1 LSISRS
7 ALNAPVRN
15 RTDEEI
21 EFGQKPPI
29 SPDFENPA
37 FRPYC
42 CPEADGTDQFQPP
55 MSENKQ
61 GKILIVDDNEDL
73 LKAAK
78 MFLKRHMVQVDIE
91 KNPEAI
97 PALMSNDNYDVIL
110 LDMNFTKDVSS
121 GSEGYFWLEKIL
133 QIDPSAVVVLITAYG
148 DVQMAVKAI
157 KAGATDFVLKPWE
170 NEKLLA
176 TLFSAMRL
184 RESRDEIHTLRIKN
198 QEFNQVQNEKYSD
211 IIGSSPAMQKIFQT
225 IDRVAHTDAN
235 VLILGENGTGKELIA
250 RAIHRNSAR
259 KNESFVSV
267 DLGSITETLFE
278 SELFG
283 HKKGAFTDAKEDRPG
298 RFEMANGGTL
308 FLDEIGNLSMP
319 LQAKLLTV
327 IQNRRVSRV
336 GANKETPVDIRL
348 ICATNMP
355 LYDMVKENRFRQD
368 LLYRINTIEI
378 EIPSLRDRM
387 EDIPLLANH
396 FLKQYSGKYSKNT
409 SKISEAAMARM
420 HKHPWP
426 GNIRELQHSLERA
439 IILSNSSVLQ
449 PEDFNFTVGA
459 SKETD
464 QNLSLDQYNLDE
476 VEKLLIRKVLKKY
489 NGNITQAASE
499 LGLTRSSLYRRLEKH
514 GL

>member
-1 LSISRS
+1 M
-7 ALNAPVRN
+7 
-15 RTDEEI
+15 E
-21 EFGQKPPI
+21 QK
-29 SPDFENPA
+29 S
-37 FRPYC
+37 
-42 CPEADGTDQFQPP
+42 
-55 MSENKQ
+55 

-78 MFLKRHMVQVDIE
+78 MHLKRHFSQVDIE

-97 PALMSNDNYDVIL
+97 PALMNNEDYDVIL

-121 GSEGYFWLEKIL
+121 GSEGYYWLERIL
-133 QIDPSAVVVLITAYG
+133 QLDPSAVVVLITAYG
-148 DVQMAVKAI
+148 DIQMAVKAI
-157 KAGATDFVLKPWE
+157 KAGATDFVVKPWE

-176 TLFSAMRL
+176 TLYSAMRL
-184 RESRDEIHTLRIKN
+184 RESRDVIENLKIKN
-198 QEFNQVQNEKYSD
+198 QEINQALNDRYSE
-211 IIGSSPAMQKIFQT
+211 IIGQSAAMQKIFQT
-225 IDRVAHTDAN
+225 IDRVAKTDAN

-250 RAIHRNSAR
+250 RAIHRNSSR
-259 KNESFVSV
+259 KNENFASV

-283 HKKGAFTDAKEDRPG
+283 HKKGSFTDAKEDRAG
-298 RFEMANGGTL
+298 RFEMANHGTL

-327 IQNRRVSRV
+327 LQNRKVSRV
-336 GANKETPVDIRL
+336 GSNKDTPIDIRL

-355 LYDMVKENRFRQD
+355 LYEMVKENRFRQD

-378 EIPSLRDRM
+378 EIPPLRERF

-396 FLKQYSGKYSKNT
+396 FLKHYASKYDKT
-409 SKISEAAMARM
+409 VTKISEAAMSRM

-426 GNIRELQHSLERA
+426 GNIRELQHALERA
-439 IILSNSSVLQ
+439 IILSATSVLQ
-449 PEDFNFTVGA
+449 PEDFNFTPSSG
-459 SKETD
+459 KED
-464 QNLSLDQYNLDE
+464 GQLSLDQYNLEE

-499 LGLTRSSLYRRLEKH
+499 LGLTRSSLYRRLEKY

>member
-1 LSISRS
+1 M
-7 ALNAPVRN
+7 
-15 RTDEEI
+15 E
-21 EFGQKPPI
+21 QK
-29 SPDFENPA
+29 S
-37 FRPYC
+37 
-42 CPEADGTDQFQPP
+42 
-55 MSENKQ
+55 

-73 LKAAK
+73 LKAARIH
-78 MFLKRHMVQVDIE
+78 LKRHFAQVDTE
-91 KNPEAI
+91 KNPEAL
-97 PALMSNDNYDVIL
+97 PSLMANEDYDVIL

-121 GSEGYFWLEKIL
+121 GSEGYYWLEKIL
-133 QIDPSAVVVLITAYG
+133 ELDPSAVVVLITAYG
-148 DVQMAVKAI
+148 DVQMAVRAI

-176 TLFSAMRL
+176 TIYSAMRL
-184 RESRDEIHTLRIKN
+184 RETRDEVQNLKIKN
-198 QEFNQVQNEKYSD
+198 QEINQALNERYSE
-211 IIGSSPAMQKIFQT
+211 IIGQSATMQRIFQT

-250 RAIHRNSAR
+250 RAIHRNSSR
-259 KNESFVSV
+259 KQESFVTV

-283 HKKGAFTDAKEDRPG
+283 HKKGAFTDAKEDRAG
-298 RFEMANGGTL
+298 RFELANGGTL

-336 GANKETPVDIRL
+336 GSNKETPVDIRL

-355 LYDMVKENRFRQD
+355 LYEMVKENRFRQD

-378 EIPSLRDRM
+378 EVPPLRERI
-387 EDIPLLANH
+387 EDIPVLANH
-396 FLKQYSGKYSKNT
+396 FLKHYNARYENSI
-409 SKISEAAMARM
+409 SKISDAALTRM
-420 HKHPWP
+420 HKHTWP
-426 GNIRELQHSLERA
+426 GNIRELQHAIERA
-439 IILSNSSVLQ
+439 VILSNGNVLQ
-449 PEDFNFTVGA
+449 PEDFNLSPVAG
-459 SKETD
+459 KED
-464 QNLSLDQYNLDE
+464 GHLNLDAYNLEE

>member
-1 LSISRS
+1 
-7 ALNAPVRN
+7 
-15 RTDEEI
+15 
-21 EFGQKPPI
+21 
-29 SPDFENPA
+29 
-37 FRPYC
+37 
-42 CPEADGTDQFQPP
+42 
-55 MSENKQ
+55 MSEPRH

-78 MFLKRHMVQVDIE
+78 MFLKRHFAQVEIE

-97 PALMSNDNYDVIL
+97 PALLQQEDYDVIL

-121 GSEGYFWLEKIL
+121 GSEGYYWLEKIL

-148 DVQMAVKAI
+148 DVQMAVRAI

-176 TLFSAMRL
+176 TLYSSMRL
-184 RESRDEIHTLRIKN
+184 RETRDQVETLKIKN
-198 QEFNQVQNEKYSD
+198 QEINQSINEKYKD
-211 IIGSSPAMQKIFQT
+211 IIGQSLAMQRIFQT
-225 IDRVAHTDAN
+225 IDRVAQTDAN
-235 VLILGENGTGKELIA
+235 VLILGENGTGKELLA
-250 RAIHRNSAR
+250 RAIHAHSAR
-259 KNESFVSV
+259 KAESFVSV

-298 RFEMANGGTL
+298 RFELAQGGTL

-327 IQNRRVSRV
+327 LQSRKVSRV
-336 GANKETPVDIRL
+336 GSNKDTPVDLRL

-355 LYDMVKENRFRQD
+355 LYEMVKENRFRQD
-368 LLYRINTIEI
+368 LLYRINTIEV
-378 EIPSLRDRM
+378 EIPPLRERV
-387 EDIPLLANH
+387 EDVPLLANH
-396 FLKQYSGKYSKNT
+396 FLKQYNQKYGKSI
-409 SKISEAAMARM
+409 SKISDAALSRM
-420 HKHPWP
+420 SKHPWP
-426 GNIRELQHSLERA
+426 GNIRELQHALERA
-439 IILSNSSVLQ
+439 IILSNSNVLQ
-449 PEDFNFTVGA
+449 PEDFNLSVSA
-459 SKETD
+459 AKETD
-464 QNLSLDQYNLDE
+464 SAALSLDQFNLDE
-476 VEKLLIRKVLKKY
+476 VEKLLIRKVLKKF